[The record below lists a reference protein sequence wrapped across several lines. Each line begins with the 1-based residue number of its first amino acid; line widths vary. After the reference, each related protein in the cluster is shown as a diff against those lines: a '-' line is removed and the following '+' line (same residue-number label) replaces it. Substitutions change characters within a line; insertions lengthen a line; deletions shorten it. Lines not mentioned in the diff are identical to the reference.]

1 MRTRSLSL
9 DQLEG
14 EDKMRKPRT
23 TFAIIAVA
31 AAALGGVTVAAT
43 AGGSTPTHPAAA
55 TSLVKGTGPATLD
68 LTAPTT
74 LHSTLAEVGGVK
86 QIILVDAKGLPL
98 YTYRPDTA
106 TQSLVTGQLAALWPA
121 LVSNAPTSNG
131 LTGTVAVVT
140 TGNGHQVSYN
150 GHFLYTFIQDSPGH
164 VTGQG
169 VQNFFV
175 ATPAIGPNP
184 AASTSGSTAPAPANN
199 GYGY

>member
-1 MRTRSLSL
+1 
-9 DQLEG
+9 
-14 EDKMRKPRT
+14 MRKPRT
-23 TFAIIAVA
+23 TLAIIAVA
-31 AAALGGVTVAAT
+31 AAALGGVAVAAT

-55 TSLVKGTGPATLD
+55 TSLAKGTGPATLD
-68 LTAPTT
+68 LTAATT

-98 YTYRPDTA
+98 YTYKPDTA
-106 TQSLVTGQLAALWPA
+106 TQSMVTGQLAALWPP

-131 LTGTVAVVT
+131 LTGTVGVVD

-184 AASTSGSTAPAPANN
+184 AASTSGSTAPAPAP
-199 GYGY
+199 GY